1 MSDIQLNNINIFKA
15 SEQPEQNKSFIDK
28 PYYSLFLQ
36 QIGLR
41 EIKDGSQYLL
51 AQRDG
56 KNWTPQIEDIAT
68 AMLQL
73 QQLENLTSYEVLS
86 ILTFVLERM
95 DHHKTIP
102 QHVGSYMCRSAI
114 ARSILQRFNET
125 IGGNYTNL
133 TELSYKISDNIAEA
147 NETINSLRLCDP
159 AMGSGYFLV
168 TLLNEFIAI
177 KSQLGIL
184 ADTEGNPLFQYKVTV
199 KENELVVFDKKQFKV
214 HTFETSNP
222 ESKRIQSTL
231 LHEKLQI
238 IENCLFG
245 SDIDP
250 TAVTI
255 CKLRLWL
262 EVIKHKCWDDKQPL
276 TFLSLD
282 CNVRCGDAL
291 VSRFSLQEDLK
302 NVFKRI
308 GYTAIDYKN
317 LAIDY
322 KKAQTNE
329 EKKRLQQLIAMI
341 KRKIQLEITWDDRN
355 NEDLLKWQRE
365 LETLKAPSLF
375 DMDESE
381 AKMLKSKLLDA
392 QSMVDKYKQK
402 IEDVKSNPI
411 FEKAIE
417 WRYEFPELLNASG
430 DFIGFDFIIG
440 NPPDTQSQIMGDTTE
455 VYKQMNYR
463 AYKRTGDVSSLFY
476 ELGNKLL
483 RPDYFLSYI
492 ASNSWMKSVSASKMR
507 QYLMED
513 TNPLLM
519 IEFAPVDN
527 MENSLA
533 DKGIIFLQKARNQ
546 HRMMSCQIKDD
557 FDPEQM
563 NLDDYL
569 FQKATLAPME
579 TTIGGSKSSI
589 STFAILSD
597 TEKHIKAKIEQT
609 GTPLEAWDIQMYSG
623 IKTGY
628 NEAFMID
635 GKTKDEFVLADYK
648 NIDIIK
654 PLLLGRD
661 IRRYTPAKTDRWLI
675 YLPWHFPLLY
685 DTTIKSAS
693 DRAEVRFRQQYP
705 IIHEH
710 LLKYKDK
717 LIARDQEV
725 GVTFEWYALQRSG
738 TSNEWDDFTQQK
750 IVWKRESSTSNFCL
764 DYRGCAVLHST
775 CFITGQHL
783 KYLLGVLNSK
793 VGRYMLRDS
802 PRLSNG
808 DMQIS
813 ILTLEALKIPIP
825 NIKVESEVIS
835 LVNKRTSD
843 IHQHENDELDRRI
856 DQHVYDMYNLNE
868 EERAFIESNISYT

>member
-1 MSDIQLNNINIFKA
+1 MPEIQPIHIN
-15 SEQPEQNKSFIDK
+15 ETTGQPAQHRPYIEK
-28 PYYSLFLQ
+28 PYYSTFLQ
-36 QIGLR
+36 QVGLR
-41 EIKDGSQYLL
+41 EIKDGNQYLL
-51 AQRDG
+51 TQRDG
-56 KNWTPQIEDIAT
+56 KNWTPQVEDIAK
-68 AMLQL
+68 AM
-73 QQLENLTSYEVLS
+73 QQMQQQEDLPSHEVLS
-86 ILTFVLERM
+86 IFAFILEKM
-95 DHHKTIP
+95 DRHRSIP

-114 ARSILQRFNET
+114 TRAILQRFNDT
-125 IGGNYTNL
+125 IGGNCANL

-147 NETINSLRLCDP
+147 NETFNSLRLCDP

-184 ADTEGNPLFQYKVTV
+184 ADKEGNPLFQYKVSV
-199 KENELVVFDKKQFKV
+199 SESELVIFDKKRFKT
-214 HTFETSNP
+214 HTFDPSDP
-222 ESKRIQSTL
+222 ESKRIQDTL
-231 LHEKLQI
+231 FYEKQLI
-238 IENCLFG
+238 IENCLYG
-245 SDIDP
+245 VDIDP
-250 TAVTI
+250 TAISI
-255 CKLRLWL
+255 CQLRLWL
-262 EVIKHKCWDDKQPL
+262 ELLKHSCWNNKQ
-276 TFLSLD
+276 SLVLPFVE
-282 CNVRCGDAL
+282 CNIRCGDAL

-317 LAIDY
+317 LTADY
-322 KKAQTNE
+322 KRARTSE
-329 EKKRLQQLIAMI
+329 EKRRLQQLIAMT
-341 KRKIQLEITWDDRN
+341 KKKIQLEITWDDRN

-375 DMDESE
+375 EMDEIE
-381 AKMLKSKLLDA
+381 AKTLKSKLLDA

-417 WRYEFPELLNASG
+417 WRYEFPELLNSAG
-430 DFIGFDFIIG
+430 DFVGFDFIIG

-476 ELGNKLL
+476 ELGNRVL
-483 RPDYFLSYI
+483 RSDYFLSYI
-492 ASNSWMKSVSASKMR
+492 ASSGWMRSVSANKMR

-519 IEFAPVDN
+519 IEFSQTESV
-527 MENSLA
+527 ENSLA
-533 DKGIIFLQKARNQ
+533 DQSIIFLQKSRNQ
-546 HRMMSCQIKDD
+546 HRMMGCQIKDD
-557 FDPEQM
+557 FEPKQM
-563 NLDDYL
+563 NLEDYL

-579 TTIGGSKSSI
+579 TNTNGSNSSI
-589 STFAILSD
+589 TTFAILSD
-597 TEKHIKAKIEQT
+597 TEKQIKGKIEQT
-609 GTPLEAWDIQMYSG
+609 GIPLESWEIQMYSG

-628 NEAFMID
+628 NEAFIVD

-648 NIDIIK
+648 NTDIIK

-661 IRRYTPAKTDRWLI
+661 IRRYTPEKNDRWLL

-693 DRAEVRFRQQYP
+693 DRAEMRFRQQYP

-710 LLKYKDK
+710 LLKYKDR
-717 LIARDQEV
+717 LVARDQEV
-725 GVTFEWYALQRSG
+725 GITFEWYALQRFG

-750 IVWKRESSTSNFCL
+750 IVWKREATTSNFCL
-764 DYRGCAVLHST
+764 DYGGCAVMDST

-793 VGRYMLRDS
+793 LGRYMLRDS
-802 PRLSNG
+802 PRLANG

-835 LVNKRTSD
+835 LVNRRTSD
-843 IHQHENDELDRRI
+843 IHLNENDELDRKI
-856 DQHVYDMYNLNE
+856 DQHVYDMYGLTE
-868 EERAFIESNISYT
+868 EERTFIETNISYT

>member
-1 MSDIQLNNINIFKA
+1 MSNIQSSNIYKA
-15 SEQPEQNKSFIDK
+15 SGLPGHYKPFTEK

-41 EIKDGSQYLL
+41 EIKDGDQYLL
-51 AQRDG
+51 TQREG
-56 KNWTPQIEDIAT
+56 KHWTPHTEDIMK
-68 AMLQL
+68 AMLQM
-73 QQLENLTSYEVLS
+73 QQSENLTSSETLS
-86 ILTFVLERM
+86 ILAFILEKADR
-95 DHHKTIP
+95 HKTIP
-102 QHVGSYMCRSAI
+102 QYVGSYMCRSAI
-114 ARSILQRFNET
+114 TRSILQRFNDT

-133 TELSYKISDNIAEA
+133 TALSYKISDNIAEA
-147 NETINSLRLCDP
+147 NETANTLRLCDP

-168 TLLNEFIAI
+168 TLLNQFIAL

-184 ADTEGNPLFQYKVTV
+184 ADPEGNPLFQYKVSV
-199 KENELVVFDKKQFKV
+199 KDNDLVIFNKKQFKI
-214 HTFETSNP
+214 HTFDASDP
-222 ESKRIQSTL
+222 ESKRIQESL
-231 LHEKLQI
+231 QKEKRFI
-238 IENCLFG
+238 IENCLYG
-245 SDIDP
+245 VDTNP

-255 CKLRLWL
+255 CRLRLWL
-262 EVIKHKCWDDKQPL
+262 EVLKHSCWNEKQPL
-276 TFLSLD
+276 TYLSLQ

-317 LAIDY
+317 LTTDL
-322 KKAQTNE
+322 KNAQTPDE
-329 EKKRLQQLIAMI
+329 RKRLEQQISMI
-341 KRKIQLEITWDDRN
+341 KSKIQSEITWDDRN

-375 DMDESE
+375 EMDESE
-381 AKMLKSKLLDA
+381 ARVLKSKLIDA

-402 IEDVKSNPI
+402 IEDVKNNPI
-411 FEKAIE
+411 FDSAIE
-417 WRYEFPELLNASG
+417 WRYEFPELLNTTG
-430 DFIGFDFIIG
+430 DYIGFDLIIG
-440 NPPDTQSQIMGDTTE
+440 NPPDTQSQVMGDTTE
-455 VYKQMNYR
+455 AFKQMNYR

-483 RPDYFLSYI
+483 RPDYYLTYI
-492 ASNSWMKSVSASKMR
+492 ASNSWMKSVSAGKMR

-519 IEFAPVDN
+519 IEFIQSDHIDKY
-527 MENSLA
+527 LA
-533 DKGIIFLQKARNQ
+533 DLGIIVLHKARNQ
-546 HRMMSCQIKDD
+546 HRMMSCQIKED
-557 FDPEQM
+557 FDPKLV
-563 NLDDYL
+563 NLEDYL
-569 FQKATLAPME
+569 LQKATLAPME
-579 TTIGGSKSSI
+579 TNIGGNKSSI

-597 TEKHIKAKIEQT
+597 TEKQIKGKIEQT
-609 GTPLEAWDIQMYSG
+609 GIPLEAWDIQMYSG

-628 NEAFMID
+628 DDAFIID
-635 GKTKDEFVLADYK
+635 GRTKDEFVLADYK
-648 NIDIIK
+648 NTDIIK
-654 PLLLGRD
+654 PLLLGKD
-661 IRRYTPAKTDRWLI
+661 ISRYIPQKTDQWLI

-693 DRAEVRFRQQYP
+693 DRAEMRFRQQYP
-705 IIHEH
+705 VIHDH
-710 LLKYKDK
+710 LLKYKDR
-717 LIARDQEV
+717 LVSRDQEV
-725 GVTFEWYALQRSG
+725 GISFEWYALQRSG
-738 TSNEWDDFTQQK
+738 TNNEWGDFTQQK

-793 VGRYMLRDS
+793 LGRYMLRDS

-843 IHQHENDELDRRI
+843 IYQAENEDLDKKI
-856 DQHVYDMYNLNE
+856 DQHVYDMYKLNE
-868 EERAFIESNISYT
+868 EERAFIESNISY

>member
-1 MSDIQLNNINIFKA
+1 MSNIQPFNIYKA
-15 SEQPEQNKSFIDK
+15 SGQSEHNKPFTEK

-41 EIKDGSQYLL
+41 EIKDGDQYLL
-51 AQRDG
+51 TQQEG
-56 KNWTPQIEDIAT
+56 KHWIPHTEDIMS
-68 AMLQL
+68 AMLQM
-73 QQLENLTSYEVLS
+73 QQSENLTSSEILS
-86 ILTFVLERM
+86 ILAFILEKTDR
-95 DHHKTIP
+95 HKSIP
-102 QHVGSYMCRSAI
+102 QYVGSYMCRSAI
-114 ARSILQRFNET
+114 TRSILQRFNDT

-133 TELSYKISDNIAEA
+133 TALSYKISDNIAEA
-147 NETINSLRLCDP
+147 NETANSLRLCDP

-168 TLLNEFIAI
+168 TLLNQFIAI

-184 ADTEGNPLFQYKVTV
+184 ADTEGNPLFQYKVSV
-199 KENELVVFDKKQFKV
+199 KDNELVVFDKKQFKI
-214 HTFETSNP
+214 HTFEASDP
-222 ESKRIQSTL
+222 ESKRIQDSL
-231 LHEKLQI
+231 QKEKRLI

-245 SDIDP
+245 VDTNP

-255 CKLRLWL
+255 CRLRLWL
-262 EVIKHKCWDDKQPL
+262 EILKHSCWNEKQPL
-276 TFLSLD
+276 AYSFLQ
-282 CNVRCGDAL
+282 CNIRCGDAL

-317 LAIDY
+317 LTTDY
-322 KKAQTNE
+322 KNAQTPDE
-329 EKKRLQQLIAMI
+329 RKRLKQQISMI

-375 DMDESE
+375 ERDESE
-381 AKMLKSKLLDA
+381 ARILKSKLIDA
-392 QSMVDKYKQK
+392 QAMVDKYKQK
-402 IEDVKSNPI
+402 IEDVKNNPI
-411 FEKAIE
+411 FDNAIE
-417 WRYEFPELLNASG
+417 WRYEFPELLNTTG
-430 DFIGFDFIIG
+430 DYIGFDLIIG
-440 NPPDTQSQIMGDTTE
+440 NPPDTQNQIMDDTTE
-455 VYKQMNYR
+455 AFKQMNYR

-483 RPDYFLSYI
+483 RPDYYLSYI
-492 ASNSWMKSVSASKMR
+492 ASNSWIKSVSAGKMR

-519 IEFAPVDN
+519 IEFMQSDHIDN
-527 MENSLA
+527 YLA
-533 DKGIIFLQKARNQ
+533 DQGIILLHKARNQ
-546 HRMMSCQIKDD
+546 HRMMSCQIKED
-557 FDPEQM
+557 FDPKLV
-563 NLDDYL
+563 NLEDYL
-569 FQKATLAPME
+569 LQKATLAPME
-579 TTIGGSKSSI
+579 TNIGGTKSSI

-597 TEKHIKAKIEQT
+597 TEKQIKGKIEQT
-609 GTPLEAWDIQMYSG
+609 GIPLEAWDIQMYSG

-628 NEAFMID
+628 NDAFIID
-635 GKTKDEFVLADYK
+635 GRTKDEFVLADYK
-648 NIDIIK
+648 NTDIIK
-654 PLLLGRD
+654 PLLLGKD
-661 IRRYTPAKTDRWLI
+661 ICRYIPQKTDQWLI

-693 DRAEVRFRQQYP
+693 DRAEMRFRQQYP
-705 IIHEH
+705 LIHDH

-717 LIARDQEV
+717 LVSRDQEV
-725 GVTFEWYALQRSG
+725 GISFEWYALQRSG
-738 TSNEWDDFTQQK
+738 TNNEWGDFTQQK

-764 DYRGCAVLHST
+764 DYSGCAVLHST

-793 VGRYMLRDS
+793 LGRYMLRDS

-843 IHQHENDELDRRI
+843 IYQVENEELDKKI
-856 DQHVYDMYNLNE
+856 DQHIYDMYGLNE
-868 EERAFIESNISYT
+868 EEKAFII